1 MKRLFLSIKLAF
13 GSLQNNKG
21 RTLLTLVGIVIGIM
35 SVIVVS
41 SSGQG
46 LKNYVLGQ
54 FDSFGTDVIQIETK
68 VPSTGKTSAANAQGQ
83 AQGIQ
88 ITTLKVTDGEA
99 LAKIPNVASYS
110 PGTMGQEL
118 VSYKSENKRA
128 MLFGV
133 GANYPSIDTAIK
145 VQFGIFYDQAQD
157 DSLSQVVVIGP
168 DIKETLFGSEDAIG
182 KSIKIKGMDFRVI
195 GVLEKRG
202 AVTFFNYDE
211 MIYLPVQTL
220 QKKILGIDYVRF
232 ITIKAKDQ
240 NMIDVT
246 VADISDTLRR
256 IHKTYKP
263 EQEDFAVTTIK
274 EAQKTVED
282 VFGTIN
288 ILLLALTSISLI
300 VGGVGIM
307 NVMYVA
313 VSERTF
319 EIGLRKAVG
328 ANSNDIRNQF
338 LFEAIF
344 LTIIGGIIGIVLGF
358 LTSIG
363 FSYIIG
369 LLGYKLNFSLTLN
382 SIIIAVGFS
391 AATGIIFGYYPAWKA
406 SKLSPME
413 ALRKE

>member
-1 MKRLFLSIKLAF
+1 MKRFLLSIKLAF
-13 GSLQNNKG
+13 GNLRNNKG
-21 RTLLTLVGIVIGIM
+21 RTVLTLIGIVIGIM

-54 FDSFGTDVIQIETK
+54 FDSFGTDVIQVETK
-68 VPSTGKTSAANAQGQ
+68 VPATGKTSTANAQGQ

-88 ITTLKVTDGEA
+88 ITTLKVSDGEA

-110 PGTMGQEL
+110 AGTIGQEL
-118 VSYKSENKRA
+118 TTYKNENKRA

-133 GANYPSIDTAIK
+133 GANYPSVDSAVKIQEGT
-145 VQFGIFYDQAQD
+145 FYDQAQD
-157 DSLSQVVVIGP
+157 DSLSQVAVIGP
-168 DIKETLFGSEDAIG
+168 DIKETLFGTEDAIG
-182 KSIKIKGMDFRVI
+182 KSIRIKNMDFKVV

-211 MIYLPVQTL
+211 LIYVPVQTL

-232 ITIKAKDQ
+232 ITLKVKDE
-240 NMIDVT
+240 NLIDVT
-246 VADISDTLRR
+246 VADINDTLKR
-256 IHKTYKP
+256 IHKTPRP
-263 EQEDFAVTTIK
+263 EQEDYSVTTIK
-274 EAQKTVED
+274 EAQSLVED

-313 VSERTF
+313 VVERTF

-328 ANSNDIRNQF
+328 AKSADIRNQF
-338 LFEAIF
+338 LLEAVF
-344 LTIIGGIIGIVLGF
+344 FTIAGGLVGIVLGY
-358 LTSIG
+358 LMALG
-363 FSYIIG
+363 FSYIIS
-369 LLGYKLNFSLTLN
+369 LLGYTLKFSITLQ
-382 SIIIAVGFS
+382 SILIAVGFS
-391 AATGIIFGYYPAWKA
+391 ATTGIIFGYYPAYKA